1 MNVAETDLPANHL
14 PCIARWQLTAAVTL
28 SNRRYTK
35 PVLFLHKWKYKNKI
49 KLMSKIMIILKI
61 HIPISKHSRENP
73 ICYVTKH
80 MKINSS
86 FNLNTTS
93 SFHVAE
99 SSLNWVVDPLISPFG
114 CGRQY
119 TKMQYLQNTIITMHK
134 INLFI
139 LEKRTHF
146 STCICFTG
154 PNLEHSSWTSS
165 LISKSKSGSV

>member
-99 SSLNWVVDPLISPFG
+99 SSLNL
-114 CGRQY
+114 
-119 TKMQYLQNTIITMHK
+119 NTINSLSCLVGWLTLSLAQLGAVGNIPK
-134 INLFI
+134 C
-139 LEKRTHF
+139 
-146 STCICFTG
+146 STCKT
-154 PNLEHSSWTSS
+154 P
-165 LISKSKSGSV
+165 